1 MSKIFP
7 VWSSRIWG
15 ADCPLFLFPSK
26 CRFLRHLGRSCL
38 QTKQAKKK
46 NTHTCI
52 HTLLYKMYNFA
63 LFSTLP
69 TLPQLIY
76 ILIIIFF
83 SCFYCSSVSLG
94 NHEWV
99 FNHFTSICSLAKV
112 EFHWTSRLL
121 FNFLLGWVIF
131 LSCSFQNTLWV
142 LMERT

>member
-15 ADCPLFLFPSK
+15 THCPLFLFPSK

-38 QTKQAKKK
+38 QTKQAKK

-83 SCFYCSSVSLG
+83 HVSTVAL
-94 NHEWV
+94 
-99 FNHFTSICSLAKV
+99 CL
-112 EFHWTSRLL
+112 
-121 FNFLLGWVIF
+121 WVIMNEYLTILPVFAAQQRLNSIELADCF
-131 LSCSFQNTLWV
+131 LIFCLDGLFFCPVVSKILYES
-142 LMERT
+142 